1 MLVSIDLAILGG
13 VVVGGA
19 LLVVPIVVAG
29 AGVAVATVDVGAV
42 GVGDVMAEVLA
53 PLHAARHG
61 NHSDTH
67 WLRIH
72 ECALERCLAE
82 AAVSCRHFTDS

>member
-1 MLVSIDLAILGG
+1 MLVSIDIAILGG

-42 GVGDVMAEVLA
+42 GVGDVMPEVVA
-53 PLHAARHG
+53 PLHAAATAIIPTPSR
-61 NHSDTH
+61 NLVMYVLLT
-67 WLRIH
+67 
-72 ECALERCLAE
+72 
-82 AAVSCRHFTDS
+82 